1 MSDRQTPESVMDR
14 ARACILEHRGERF
27 FARIFMPE
35 IDVRLLA
42 DEVQPD
48 SLTDL
53 GRERRRLNPAEH
65 RDKVVSAARKGELYL
80 WGVQVVIDDETP
92 EIRCDAASQSP
103 MKSRL
108 HALADAHASIVRP
121 DGTVGGISRDPLPFW
136 KNCEGAARGAEECR
150 ADQHAGVANSVQAA
164 QGCRLAAGASMKRA
178 DLCPLGTADESGFM
192 TAEDKARAAAETVK
206 ALRQGHDLRALAIR
220 LQRGM
225 GYPFRQLMAGIR
237 WIAGAHAQSPKPR
250 FRYDWLLKKWVSAE
264 TVDAVA
270 IGGPLHGQR
279 ISIAATADGLSHR
292 VGRGQVVRYVRHDF
306 THRIPCPQ
314 RYTVLVEERT
324 ELPPTWE
331 MRRLASSAKSLRY
344 GQLLVAPYA

>member
-1 MSDRQTPESVMDR
+1 MAERD
-14 ARACILEHRGERF
+14 LRG
-27 FARIFMPE
+27 
-35 IDVRLLA
+35 LA
-42 DEVQPD
+42 DQIQNIGIRHPEVGPGFVQKMTAD
-48 SLTDL
+48 QF
-53 GRERRRLNPAEH
+53 
-65 RDKVVSAARKGELYL
+65 RDHVVNSAVKGDLYL
-80 WGVQVVIDDETP
+80 WGVKVVIDDAAVS
-92 EIRCDAASQSP
+92 IR
-103 MKSRL
+103 
-108 HALADAHASIVRP
+108 
-121 DGTVGGISRDPLPFW
+121 
-136 KNCEGAARGAEECR
+136 CEGAARGAEEYR

-164 QGCRLAAGASMKRA
+164 QGCRLAAGAEGGA

-192 TAEDKARAAAETVK
+192 TAEDKARTAAETAK

-220 LQRGM
+220 LQREM

-237 WIAGAHAQSPKPR
+237 WIADKHAQSPKPR

-264 TVDAVA
+264 AVDAVA

-279 ISIAATADGLSHR
+279 VSIAATADGLSHR

-331 MRRLASSAKSLRY
+331 MRRLAGLVESVRY
-344 GQLLVAPYA
+344 GQLWAPPYA